1 MPAPRPL
8 VILLHSSAGSS
19 RQWDSL
25 ATLLEPRFRV
35 LAIDLHGHGQ
45 RPAWAG
51 TGSMTLADE
60 AHLALAPLLA
70 EDGSAHVVGHSYGGA
85 VALRLASMAPQA
97 VRSVLVYEPVLFR
110 WAFDDAATQRE
121 VGRDFL
127 DGVDTIGV
135 CLDRGDRH
143 GAGRRFIDFWSGKG
157 TWAAMPPGPQQK
169 VADRMPA
176 VFAQF
181 DTLFH
186 EPLAPEQLARME
198 VPMSFLSG
206 ADTVAVT
213 RRIAAAARAALPRAG
228 HAALAGMGHMGP
240 ITHAARVNE
249 RIVEHL
255 QAHAF
260 SSAPLEAVA

>member
-1 MPAPRPL
+1 MPAPLPL

-51 TGSMTLADE
+51 TRSMTLADE
-60 AHLALAPLLA
+60 ASLALAPLLA
-70 EDGSAHVVGHSYGGA
+70 EGGSAHVVGHSYGGA
-85 VALRLASMAPQA
+85 VALKLASMAPQA
-97 VRSVLVYEPVLFR
+97 VRSALVYEPVLFR
-110 WAFDDAATQRE
+110 WVFDDVSGQRE

-127 DGVDTIGV
+127 DGIDFIGA

-143 GAGRRFIDFWSGKG
+143 GAGQRFIDFWSGEG
-157 TWAAMPPGPQQK
+157 TWAAMPPGAQQK

-176 VFAQF
+176 VLAQF
-181 DTLFH
+181 DALFH
-186 EPLAPEQLARME
+186 EPFPPAQLARMAL
-198 VPMSFLSG
+198 PITFLSG

-213 RRIAAAARAALPRAG
+213 RRIATIARAALPRAR
-228 HAALAGMGHMGP
+228 HAALAGLGHMGP
-240 ITHAARVNE
+240 LTHASCVNE
-249 RIVEHL
+249 RIVAHL
-255 QAHAF
+255 LAHA
-260 SSAPLEAVA
+260 SSSPALEAVA